1 MQFLILFVLIF
12 LSNLVSAGFNFGK
25 YKPAFG
31 SSLIVG
37 LDRDDGPVSLET
49 DNDLAL
55 NSMMDNGIE
64 NQAVSNTVQV
74 RAPLTIIFAERLLDL
89 LWNPG

>member
-31 SSLIVG
+31 STLMVG
-37 LDRDDGPVSLET
+37 LDRDDGSVSLEA
-49 DNDLAL
+49 DNDLNL
-55 NSMMDNGIE
+55 NSMMDHGIE
-64 NQAVSNTVQV
+64 NQAASNTAQV
-74 RAPLTIIFAERLLDL
+74 RVSLGVPIWDPYF
-89 LWNPG
+89 N

>member
-12 LSNLVSAGFNFGK
+12 LANMVSAGFNFGK

-37 LDRDDGPVSLET
+37 LDREDGPVSHEN

-55 NSMMDNGIE
+55 NSMMDHGIE

-74 RAPLTIIFAERLLDL
+74 RALL
-89 LWNPG
+89 NNNF